1 MCVLPIRGRPLPRP
15 VPVLDLTLLMFEWL
29 LIFQLFSQ
37 PAMTQLIRKYDS
49 SLGDW
54 IPMPALYYRIV
65 EFWPKQ
71 AADIFVVSLTLPQ
84 TIKEVPLD
92 ERQSQGWE
100 EQKKL
105 SQIGSWPRAW
115 AETSAAPT
123 GGESERQLLPDP
135 VCFHS
140 TSRAGRSCRQWKRHL
155 DNSLGPS

>member
-54 IPMPALYYRIV
+54 IPLLQNCGILTQISRRHISCFSHSPSNNQGGSPWWASISLIRGAKEIV
-65 EFWPKQ
+65 PGC
-71 AADIFVVSLTLPQ
+71 D
-84 TIKEVPLD
+84 
-92 ERQSQGWE
+92 
-100 EQKKL
+100 
-105 SQIGSWPRAW
+105 GSWPRAW

>member
-1 MCVLPIRGRPLPRP
+1 MLSDICVLPIRGRPLPKP
-15 VPVLDLTLLMFEWL
+15 VPVLGLTLLMFEWL

-37 PAMTQLIRKYDS
+37 QAMTQLIRKYDS

-54 IPMPALYYRIV
+54 IPMPALFYRIV
-65 EFWPKQ
+65 EFWPKLKPRRH
-71 AADIFVVSLTLPQ
+71 ICCFSHSSLNNQRGSPQ
-84 TIKEVPLD
+84 G
-92 ERQSQGWE
+92 SE

-135 VCFHS
+135 GCFHS
-140 TSRAGRSCRQWKRHL
+140 GAGRSCRQWKRHL
-155 DNSLGPS
+155 DNSFGPN